1 MNPFRSIDDF
11 LEGVDNTARVIV
23 IEDLDLNLR
32 IGVFE
37 AEKHAPQRVMISV
50 EVLIKPTES
59 RHEDRIDRVISYAA
73 IHDGIA
79 ALAERPHVA
88 LQETLA
94 DEVARICLA
103 SEEAVAARVHVRKL
117 DVYADC
123 RSVGIRIVRTK
134 GG

>member
-1 MNPFRSIDDF
+1 MNPFRSTDGP
-11 LEGVDNTARVIV
+11 LEGADNDARIIV
-23 IEDLDLNLR
+23 IEDLDLDLR

-37 AEKHAPQRVMISV
+37 AEKRAPQRVRISV
-50 EVLIKPTES
+50 EVLVKPAKP
-59 RHEDRIDRVISYAA
+59 RHEDRIERVVSYAA

-79 ALAERPHVA
+79 ALAERPHIA

-94 DEVARICLA
+94 DDVARICLEA
-103 SEEAVAARVHVRKL
+103 EEAVAARVYVRKL

>member
-1 MNPFRSIDDF
+1 MNPFRSTDGLLD
-11 LEGVDNTARVIV
+11 GADNDARVIV
-23 IEDLDLNLR
+23 IEDLDLDLR

-37 AEKHAPQRVMISV
+37 AEKRAPQRVRISV
-50 EVLIKPTES
+50 EVLVRPEEP
-59 RHEDRIDRVISYAA
+59 RHEDRIDRVVSYAA
-73 IHDGIA
+73 IHDGIV
-79 ALAERPHVA
+79 ALAARPHVA

-103 SEEAVAARVHVRKL
+103 PEEAVVAWVHVRKL